1 MRRSTN
7 ALHGA
12 FSGCIEVK
20 KTEDG
25 KYQANSLNHP
35 HLTWKAD
42 TEQHAIERAREQLTE
57 KQLKG
62 EI

>member
-1 MRRSTN
+1 MYRSTN

-12 FSGCIEVK
+12 FSGTIAVT
-20 KTEDG
+20 KTPDG

-35 HLTWKAD
+35 HLTWTAD
-42 TEQHAIERAREQLTE
+42 TEQEAIVRAREQLTI
-57 KQLKG
+57 KAQKG